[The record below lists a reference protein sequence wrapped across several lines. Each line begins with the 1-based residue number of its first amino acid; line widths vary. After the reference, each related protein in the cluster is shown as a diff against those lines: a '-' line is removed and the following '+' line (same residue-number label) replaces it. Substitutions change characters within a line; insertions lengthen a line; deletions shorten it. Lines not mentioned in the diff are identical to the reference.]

1 MTMNLHIAILVVST
15 VAIGWLMMTAGLQKS
30 ALELRRRRRICP
42 SCGHEIRARVCTTCA
57 G

>member
-1 MTMNLHIAILVVST
+1 MTMNLHIAILA
-15 VAIGWLMMTAGLQKS
+15 VATLAVGWLMMTAGLQRS

-42 SCGHEIRARVCTTCA
+42 SCGHEIRARVCTTCT

>member
-1 MTMNLHIAILVVST
+1 MTMNVHIAMLAVLTLAV
-15 VAIGWLMMTAGLQKS
+15 GWVMMQAGLQKS

-42 SCGHEIRARVCTTCA
+42 SCGHEIHARVCPSCS